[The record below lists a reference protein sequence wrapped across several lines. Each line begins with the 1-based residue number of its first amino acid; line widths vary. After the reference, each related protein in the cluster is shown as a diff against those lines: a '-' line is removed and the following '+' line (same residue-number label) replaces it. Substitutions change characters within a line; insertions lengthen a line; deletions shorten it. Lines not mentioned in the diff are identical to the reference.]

1 MKSITIHGLDDELDR
16 EIRENAKNQGTSLNK
31 TIKRLLKKALGIK
44 SPTEPD
50 YRSEFM
56 DLFGVW
62 SEEDYREF
70 IESTE
75 DFNVVNPE
83 DWK

>member
-16 EIRENAKNQGTSLNK
+16 EIRKKAKNQGTSLNK

-50 YRSEFM
+50 FKSDFM

-62 SEEDYREF
+62 SEDDYREF

-75 DFNVVNPE
+75 DFNSVDAG

>member
-1 MKSITIHGLDDELDR
+1 MKSITIHGLDEELDR
-16 EIRENAKNQGTSLNK
+16 EIRENARNQGMSLNK
-31 TIKRLLKKALGIK
+31 TIKKLLKKSLGIK
-44 SPTEPD
+44 SPHEAD
-50 YRSEFM
+50 HKEEFM

-70 IESTE
+70 LEATE
-75 DFNVVNPE
+75 DFNAVDSG